1 QLFAL
6 NVFKVQEVLRL
17 PPMTIMPQSH
27 PAIRGVIH
35 LRGTTIPV
43 IDLSQSIGLIPN
55 EASPEMNLIITEY
68 NNSIQGFMVN
78 EVDRIINL
86 NWDRIMPPPKG
97 TGRSHYLTAITRL
110 DDDQLIEIVD
120 VEKVLAE
127 VIPYDISLTEGVIDD
142 ELMAHLQG
150 KKVLHADDSSTA
162 RLQVSETL
170 AQVGVEVIPAED
182 GQQALDILT
191 KWCDEGK
198 DVTKEILMLIT
209 DAEMPQMDGYR
220 LTYEV
225 RQDPRMRDLYVTLNT
240 SLSGIFNEAMVQKV
254 GCNKFVSKFQPD
266 LLVETLQE
274 RMREILAEES

>member
-1 QLFAL
+1 MSSVLDNVDLRTQLVGENRLELLMFKLRGRQLFAL

-27 PAIRGVIH
+27 PSIRGVIH

-43 IDLSQSIGLIPN
+43 IDLSQSIGLTPN

-198 DVTKEILMLIT
+198 DV
-209 DAEMPQMDGYR
+209 
-220 LTYEV
+220 
-225 RQDPRMRDLYVTLNT
+225 
-240 SLSGIFNEAMVQKV
+240 
-254 GCNKFVSKFQPD
+254 
-266 LLVETLQE
+266 
-274 RMREILAEES
+274 

>member
-1 QLFAL
+1 
-6 NVFKVQEVLRL
+6 
-17 PPMTIMPQSH
+17 
-27 PAIRGVIH
+27 
-35 LRGTTIPV
+35 
-43 IDLSQSIGLIPN
+43 
-55 EASPEMNLIITEY
+55 
-68 NNSIQGFMVN
+68 
-78 EVDRIINL
+78 
-86 NWDRIMPPPKG
+86 
-97 TGRSHYLTAITRL
+97 
-110 DDDQLIEIVD
+110 
-120 VEKVLAE
+120 
-127 VIPYDISLTEGVIDD
+127 
-142 ELMAHLQG
+142 
-150 KKVLHADDSSTA
+150 LHADDSSTA

-170 AQVGVEVIPAED
+170 AQVGVEVIPAEN

-240 SLSGIFNEAMVQKV
+240 SLSGVFNEAMVQKV